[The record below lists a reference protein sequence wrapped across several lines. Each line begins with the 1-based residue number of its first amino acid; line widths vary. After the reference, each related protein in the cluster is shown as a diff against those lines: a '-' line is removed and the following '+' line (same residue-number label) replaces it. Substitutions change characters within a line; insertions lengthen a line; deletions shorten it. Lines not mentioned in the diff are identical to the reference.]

1 MPRKTEEVYELVKD
15 VLKTIPAPYNEDIT
29 DEVCFK
35 IETNPAWF
43 KEYNNLCVEF
53 GKAVVNQS
61 IGRYTKELT
70 GRRVLKQVPACKSTI
85 IKSYTK
91 LV

>member
-15 VLKTIPAPYNEDIT
+15 VLKTIPAPYSEDIT

-35 IETNPAWF
+35 IETNSEWF
-43 KEYNNLCVEF
+43 KEYNNLCAEF
-53 GKAVVNQS
+53 RKAVVNQS

-70 GRRVLKQVPACKSTI
+70 GKQVLEQEPAHKSTI
-85 IKSYTK
+85 IKSYTRLK
-91 LV
+91 